1 MCKMSLVGHKNIS
14 PNELSTLADLLQDR
28 LPSLGI
34 EAVVR
39 PQGLRRVLIRPHVK
53 CCGSISASHQ
63 PEDAIVILSPRAQ
76 EKFSAITES
85 GRRAFVGNLA
95 LCKTALVVLAQTTTC
110 PAFLGSKL
118 KHWRIPAAVSPL
130 HESLLESRFQAILEE
145 KIKKCTT
152 VHGIAM
158 EAEGRGLLVR
168 GPSGIGK
175 TTTLLQAVGE
185 GYFWIADDRVVVRKN
200 RRGKLVVSGHKKI
213 RDYFH
218 TNENGITAVNRLV
231 RASQIK
237 KETELAFI
245 IDAVRTDVG
254 CGACRL
260 EETEIM
266 ETRLPLIRMDIP
278 RTGYFNKNLLSKAI
292 QKISEVD

>member
-1 MCKMSLVGHKNIS
+1 MSLVGHKKSS
-14 PNELSTLADLLQDR
+14 PNEPLTLADLLRDR
-28 LPSLGI
+28 WPFLGI
-34 EAVVR
+34 AAIIR
-39 PQGLRRVLIRPHVK
+39 PQGLRRVLVRPHVR
-53 CCGSISASHQ
+53 CRRSLAVSHQ

-76 EKFSAITES
+76 EKFSAIAEP
-85 GRRAFVGNLA
+85 GRRAFVGHLA
-95 LCKTALVVLAQTTTC
+95 LCRTALVVLAQTTTC
-110 PAFLGSKL
+110 PASLKSKL
-118 KHWRIPAAVSPL
+118 QRWRIPAAVSSLP
-130 HESLLESRFQAILEE
+130 ESLLESRFQAILEE
-145 KIKKCTT
+145 QIKKRTT

-175 TTTLLQAVGE
+175 TTTLLQAIGE
-185 GYFWIADDRVVVRKN
+185 GYVWIADDRVVVRKN

-218 TNENGITAVNRLV
+218 TNEDGVMAVNRLV
-231 RASQIK
+231 PAEQIK

-245 IDAVRTDVG
+245 IDVDRTDGG

-266 ETRLPLIRMDIP
+266 KTRLPLIRMDIP